1 MPNKSEKRSLVV
13 DAKKNRYGIPSARE
27 VLQTRSSYKKSE
39 TLTCK
44 VARPVKLYVLCHG
57 GSQFIRD
64 ALIEKLRREAHEKA
78 RV

>member
-1 MPNKSEKRSLVV
+1 MPPKSEKRSLVV
-13 DAKKNRYGIPSARE
+13 NAKKNRYGIPSAKE

-57 GSQFIRD
+57 GSQFIRE
-64 ALIEKLRREAHEKA
+64 ALIEKLRRQAQNEAEA
-78 RV
+78 